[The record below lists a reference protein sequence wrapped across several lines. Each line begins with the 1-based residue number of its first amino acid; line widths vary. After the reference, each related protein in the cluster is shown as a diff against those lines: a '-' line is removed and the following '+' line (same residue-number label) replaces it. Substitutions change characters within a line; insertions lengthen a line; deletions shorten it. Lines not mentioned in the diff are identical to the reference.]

1 MKFSRRHALL
11 AGAALPFAAPV
22 LIRARPAFAQDDH
35 GAASGTPPFP
45 LHQVFNLGDMQAI
58 TLLAGAGQQEDPHSI
73 FGLNVDDA
81 TFQQVSEENFIPAD
95 RTVGFMQPTLV
106 TAGDARILFDTGM
119 MAGGLL
125 AAMQDAGLTPEDVTH
140 VVLTHMHPDHIGGLT
155 DDAGTPTFPNAA
167 YVAGRVEF
175 DAWAAMNDETFEAK
189 VRPFEGQMTFVA
201 EGDEVVPGITAL
213 ETFGHTPGH
222 MSFRVEGGAQ
232 RMLIAGDL
240 VNHYVWSM
248 QHPDWEVLYDSD
260 KAMAAETRTRVLGML
275 VQERM
280 AMQGYHM
287 PAPGVGFVEARDE
300 GFRWVPATYQFM

>member
-1 MKFSRRHALL
+1 MTLSRRHALL
-11 AGAALPFAAPV
+11 AGAALPFAAPA
-22 LIRARPAFAQDDH
+22 LLRARPARAQDDH

-45 LHQVFNLGDMQAI
+45 LHQVFNLGDLQAI
-58 TLLAGAGQQEDPHSI
+58 TLLAGAGQQENPHEI

-81 TFQQVSEENFIPAD
+81 TFQQVSQENFIPAD
-95 RTVGFMQPTLV
+95 RTVGFMQPTFV
-106 TAGDARILFDTGM
+106 SAGEARLLFDTGM

-125 AAMQDAGLTPEDVTH
+125 AAMQDAGLSPEDVTH

-155 DDAGTPTFPNAA
+155 DDAGAPTFPNAA

-201 EGDEVVPGITAL
+201 EGDEVVPGITAV

-222 MSFRVEGGAQ
+222 MSFRVEGGDR
-232 RMLIAGDL
+232 RMLIAGDV

-248 QHPDWEVLYDSD
+248 QHPDWEVAYDND
-260 KAMAAETRTRVLGML
+260 KAMAAETRRRVLGML
-275 VQERM
+275 AEERM